1 MGYIPGNFEYGR
13 PRKQIVIE
21 LKIWRGNAYHE
32 RGERQLMDYM
42 EHYHLKKGYMLSFNF
57 NKNKRI
63 LECGV
68 LCLGL
73 RCWWRRWC
81 RSKPLNLCHLLFEF
95 LIWRYRIIPNMA
107 AISSV
112 VIVTFDFSIRIFPP
126 VIMYDGITLIPL

>member
-57 NKNKRI
+57 NKNKDI
-63 LECGV
+63 GV
-68 LCLGL
+68 RRVVLGAKVL
-73 RCWWRRWC
+73 V
-81 RSKPLNLCHLLFEF
+81 E
-95 LIWRYRIIPNMA
+95 A
-107 AISSV
+107 V
-112 VIVTFDFSIRIFPP
+112 V
-126 VIMYDGITLIPL
+126 